1 MSVKRMKREKYPN
14 EIIVQMRN
22 FYRSLSE
29 KDRRR
34 YAAVEAVKFGYGGI
48 TYICEVLECDQSIV
62 SRGIKE
68 LKEELPEKES
78 NIRLSGGGRKS
89 VLAVTKGLD
98 EAFLA
103 VLKEHTAGSPTDE
116 TVKWTNLSRGE
127 IAVRLKERGF
137 NFSVTVVDQLL
148 EKHNFRPRKAFKV
161 ESCKQTIENRD
172 EQFKNIESLK
182 EQYHKEGNPVMSMDV
197 KKKK

>member
-1 MSVKRMKREKYPN
+1 MKREKYPN

-48 TYICEVLECDQSIV
+48 TYICELLGCDQSIV

-78 NIRLSGGGRKS
+78 SIRRSGAGQMH
-89 VLAVTKGLD
+89 
-98 EAFLA
+98 
-103 VLKEHTAGSPTDE
+103 LKDT
-116 TVKWTNLSRGE
+116 
-127 IAVRLKERGF
+127 
-137 NFSVTVVDQLL
+137 
-148 EKHNFRPRKAFKV
+148 
-161 ESCKQTIENRD
+161 
-172 EQFKNIESLK
+172 
-182 EQYHKEGNPVMSMDV
+182 Y
-197 KKKK
+197 

>member
-1 MSVKRMKREKYPN
+1 MKKEKYPN
-14 EIIVQMRN
+14 AIIVQMRN
-22 FYRSLSE
+22 FYSSLSE

-34 YAAVEAVKFGYGGI
+34 YAAVEAIKFGYGGI
-48 TYICEVLECDQSIV
+48 TYICKILDCDQGIV

-68 LKEELPEKES
+68 LKEELPAKES

-89 VLAVTKGLD
+89 VLAVTEGLD
-98 EAFLA
+98 KAFLE

-127 IAVRLKERGF
+127 IANRLKDHGF
-137 NFSVTVVDQLL
+137 DFSVTVIDQLL
-148 EKHNFRPRKAFKV
+148 EKHDFRPRKAFKV
-161 ESCKQTIENRD
+161 ESCKQNIENRD

-197 KKKK
+197 KKKS